1 MRYDLDEKGA
11 HLLRRHDVRPAFR
24 VTVTRKID
32 RDDSV
37 SLHEVGEYSMK
48 GIDALRPRAR
58 KKNGRAIRATG
69 SSNPD
74 SQAIDNLR
82 GDLSNIRKIIILHR
96 YSPNGPISITLR
108 ASVRSD
114 GGADPFLRCKEDSD
128 RLLCSS
134 LQTLRC
140 QHSRKPHLRDDI
152 PSHTAQNSI
161 GASLA
166 DIVRRHG
173 SGVLRN

>member
-11 HLLRRHDVRPAFR
+11 HLLRRHDVRPALR

-32 RDDSV
+32 RDDPV
-37 SLHEVGEYSMK
+37 SLHELGEYSMK
-48 GIDALRPRAR
+48 GINALRPRAR
-58 KKNGRAIRATG
+58 KKNDRAIRATG
-69 SSNPD
+69 SSDPD

-96 YSPNGPISITLR
+96 YSPNGPIFTTLR

-114 GGADPFLRCKEDSD
+114 GGADPFLRCKEVSD

-134 LQTLRC
+134 LQTLDNASTRES
-140 QHSRKPHLRDDI
+140 HTLRDDI
-152 PSHTAQNSI
+152 PSHTAQN
-161 GASLA
+161 
-166 DIVRRHG
+166 
-173 SGVLRN
+173 

>member
-1 MRYDLDEKGA
+1 MHALEIQTRYDLDEKGA
-11 HLLRRHDVRPAFR
+11 HLLRRHDVRPALR

-48 GIDALRPRAR
+48 GINALRPRAR

-69 SSNPD
+69 SSY
-74 SQAIDNLR
+74 
-82 GDLSNIRKIIILHR
+82 H
-96 YSPNGPISITLR
+96 
-108 ASVRSD
+108 
-114 GGADPFLRCKEDSD
+114 
-128 RLLCSS
+128 
-134 LQTLRC
+134 
-140 QHSRKPHLRDDI
+140 DI

-166 DIVRRHG
+166 VILRRHG